1 MMHTGRESCYDW
13 DQETTEHAPAHNY
26 S

>member
-13 DQETTEHAPAHNY
+13 DQDTMEHAPTHNY